1 MYKQTWQNCHQSI
14 CSISFFNQAGQKMG
28 SGTGFK
34 IDNFLVTNNHV
45 FAAQGAVMVNLRFV
59 DIDGN
64 STLAE
69 KNMTYTEFQAK
80 LELGM
85 PESSWDF
92 AILKLDDTEFSS
104 IPSLTLADSS
114 SIEIGHDIA
123 VLGFQFEQTNLSIKK
138 GILSSKYIRAGV
150 NYMQVDVSV
159 NHGNSGGPLIDVENN
174 TVVGIVT
181 RKHTGLTQAFDNLLQ
196 SFDNNITALQAA
208 KGIMGLG
215 GVDPV
220 EALTVSQNQMKI
232 TAVEIRR
239 SANVGI
245 GYAYELQHIKDFFDH
260 Q

>member
-1 MYKQTWQNCHQSI
+1 MYKQTWQDCQKSI
-14 CSISFFNQAGQKMG
+14 CSISFFNSTHQKMG

-34 IDNFLVTNNHV
+34 VNNYLVTNNHV
-45 FAAQGAVMVNLRFV
+45 FAAVGAVTVNLRFV
-59 DIDGN
+59 EIDGN

-69 KNMTYTEFQAK
+69 KNMTYAEFQSK
-80 LELGM
+80 LETGM

-92 AILKLDDTEFSS
+92 AIIKLDDAEFKN
-104 IPSLTLADSS
+104 IPSLTLSNSS
-114 SIEIGHDIA
+114 SIEVGHDIA

-138 GILSSKYIRAGV
+138 GILSSKYTRAGV

-196 SFDNNITALQAA
+196 SFDNNITALNAA

-220 EALTVSQNQMKI
+220 KVLIVSQNQMKI
-232 TAVEIRR
+232 TAFEIRR

-260 Q
+260 L